1 MADRVR
7 AGRGAGMLIGW
18 LRECEPEVR
27 RGWSRGGPWSRMTR
41 DVARERTTALNR
53 QSQRQSLE
61 RHWPSAWVDLDAARS

>member
-53 QSQRQSLE
+53 QSQPR
-61 RHWPSAWVDLDAARS
+61 DA